1 MKLALKSKPRRLA
14 LATLFGVLIFVSK
27 TAVPMP
33 IDKAVVVLQA
43 LLLALGFLLL
53 GSPGATYVALVGGLL
68 TTLLRMPFAPFT
80 ILFALMYG
88 LLVDGLSS
96 IFRVKSSEVHIK
108 AGRLVLSMTL
118 STALVGL
125 LSYYTTVFALGLLQR
140 NPMLEIIIL
149 VTGTIS
155 GALGGYLAV
164 FLWRRNLQHLVRKAV
179 PKSVT
184 TSSRR
189 SPQ

>member
-1 MKLALKSKPRRLA
+1 LTLKSKPRRLA

-27 TAVPMP
+27 IAVPMP
-33 IDKAVVVLQA
+33 IDKAVVVIQA

-80 ILFALMYG
+80 ILFTLMYG

-96 IFRVKSSEVHIK
+96 IFRVKSSEVHTK

-125 LSYYTTVFALGLLQR
+125 LSYYITVFALGLLPR

-164 FLWRRNLQHLVRKAV
+164 FLWRRNLRHLVRE
-179 PKSVT
+179 
-184 TSSRR
+184 
-189 SPQ
+189 